1 MEKQII
7 WTGVDCLS
15 IEKCNINK
23 KEDSFHIKG
32 ELVGNKNNQ
41 VFGVEYQIV
50 VDLQWQTRFFSI
62 NSSVANKY
70 NSISG
75 HKLNHLWI
83 IDEIEYPEFNTC
95 LDIDISVTPFT
106 NTLPINRLKL
116 GNLESES
123 IDVLYINPIEDKRL
137 LVKQQYTKQAENSYY
152 YKNLWSDFDATIE
165 VDTEGIVT
173 NYPKLFKQL

>member
-7 WTGVDCLS
+7 WTGIDCLS
-15 IEKCNINK
+15 IEKCSISK

-32 ELVGNKNNQ
+32 ELVGNRNNQ

-62 NSSVANKY
+62 NSSVANRY

-83 IDEIEYPEFNTC
+83 IDEVEYPEFSSC

-116 GNLESES
+116 DIGESAE
-123 IDVLYINPIEDKRL
+123 IDVLYLNPVEDKRVM
-137 LVKQQYTKQAENSYY
+137 VKQQYTKLGEHSYH
-152 YKNLWSDFDATIE
+152 YKNLWSDFEATIE
-165 VDTEGIVT
+165 VDAEGIIT
-173 NYPKLFKQL
+173 SYPKLFARL